1 VLHAL
6 LSHFHSNNVPV
17 TMVLAPEYRCLKFK
31 TVYITELSYFSP
43 VMVFDRRVTRYL

>member
-1 VLHAL
+1 MPL
-6 LSHFHSNNVPV
+6 LSYFQSNYIPV

-31 TVYITELSYFSP
+31 TVCITEPLYFSP